1 MTKCTWIPFVAEQFG
16 HYGGILGQNFI
27 YKKKKKWVV
36 FNIKSLLVPVGEI
49 DLEML
54 SELRLKHPEV
64 TVDNE
69 VVEPSAQQLHN
80 YRGTAYTY
88 LAYHKFILC
97 LCIHMRPP
105 KYVNI

>member
-1 MTKCTWIPFVAEQFG
+1 M
-16 HYGGILGQNFI
+16 
-27 YKKKKKWVV
+27 V

-97 LCIHMRPP
+97 LCIHMRPQNMSIFNLTANNG
-105 KYVNI
+105 YAVHYFSLYF